1 MAFVVD
7 QLMRWHES
15 GGTWYAVGATQ
26 VVLCRC
32 DDGEVVERLQVHDEE
47 AAAYQRERPTSA
59 W

>member
-15 GGTWYAVGATQ
+15 GGTYAVGATQ
-26 VVLCRC
+26 VALCRC

-47 AAAYQRERPTSA
+47 AAAYLRERPTSA